1 MDTNHTITLSAAD
14 HRKSRLSACA
24 YFLIDGMIFGTWA
37 TLIPSFKAKFQL
49 DEGQLGIALFGMVIG
64 ALISM
69 PLVGQV
75 ISRRGSRPVL
85 LCLAPAFC
93 VALVTLALAPAF
105 VWLVTAA
112 LLFGAV
118 KGAFDVTI
126 NSQAIAVENAGTKP
140 IMATFQALWSSGG
153 LIAALFASM
162 ALKQGVSP
170 LVIASTVAISLA
182 CLAMIAAGNL
192 ISGDAT
198 HSDSPEK
205 QSGFKLPNQRLIRIG
220 VLACMALFAEGVMMD
235 WSAVYTKSV
244 AGAAD
249 WLAPVAYGVFS
260 LSMAGGRLSGDYFT
274 AKLGPVG
281 VLKVSGTLT
290 TIGLLI
296 IVLVQFWPATFVGLL
311 FSGVGLSNLVP
322 VLFGAGGRAHEGG
335 AGKGIAAVS
344 MMGYLGFL
352 AGPPLIGGLS
362 HLIGLPGAFSLVVIF
377 ALFIAIRGGAMLRP
391 VPN

>member
-1 MDTNHTITLSAAD
+1 
-14 HRKSRLSACA
+14 
-24 YFLIDGMIFGTWA
+24 MIFGTWA

-49 DEGQLGIALFGMVIG
+49 DEGQLGIALFAMVIG

-69 PLVGQV
+69 PLVGQI

-93 VALVTLALAPAF
+93 VALLLLALAPAF
-105 VWLVTAA
+105 AWWVAAA
-112 LLFGAV
+112 LVFGAV
-118 KGAFDVTI
+118 KGAFDVTV

-140 IMATFQALWSSGG
+140 IMATFQALWSTGG
-153 LIAALFASM
+153 LVAALFASL
-162 ALKQGVSP
+162 ALKQGVTP
-170 LVIASTVAISLA
+170 LIIATTVALTLA
-182 CLAMIAAGNL
+182 CLAVISSGNL
-192 ISGDAT
+192 IGGDAS
-198 HSDSPEK
+198 HDEK
-205 QSGFKLPNQRLIRIG
+205 SGSGGGFKLPNKRLLRIG
-220 VLACMALFAEGVMMD
+220 LLACMALFAEGVMMD
-235 WSAVYTKSV
+235 WSAVYSKSV

-296 IVLVQFWPATFVGLL
+296 MVLVQFWPATFVGLL
-311 FSGVGLSNLVP
+311 FAGIGLSNLVP

-362 HLIGLPGAFSLVVIF
+362 YLIGLPGAFSLVVIF
-377 ALFIAIRGGAMLRP
+377 SLFIAIRGGAMLRP
-391 VPN
+391 IPN